1 MTSSPM
7 TPTVMRCGCPPPH
20 SRGGASLIR
29 LTQWGSGG
37 VASCG
42 SSCGAAHARSDQR
55 GGGSAGSGDATNPG
69 HRVAGAVGSHG
80 RTGVAQV
87 REPATHWV
95 VQAARRLQPDRQ
107 SERRGPGS
115 RGGRGQRRQPCAGR
129 GVGRHRAGDRVDGV
143 HAGQCRAAEAGGHQG
158 VWRASS
164 PGRRDDRRRAGRGA

>member
-1 MTSSPM
+1 MTSPM
-7 TPTVMRCGCPPPH
+7 TPTVMRSRCPLPH

-29 LTQWGSGG
+29 LTPWGIRRR

-42 SSCGAAHARSDQR
+42 SSCGAAHPRSDQR
-55 GGGSAGSGDATNPG
+55 GGGSAEAGDATNPG

-95 VQAARRLQPDRQ
+95 VQAPRRLQPDRQ
-107 SERRGPGS
+107 SERGGPGS
-115 RGGRGQRRQPCAGR
+115 RCGRGQRRQPCAGSC
-129 GVGRHRAGDRVDGV
+129 VGRDRAKDRVDGV
-143 HAGQCRAAEAGGHQG
+143 HAGQRPAPKAGGHQG

-164 PGRRDDRRRAGRGA
+164 PDRRDDRRRAGRGA